1 MSVYIILL
9 ITILFIFNNMAQIRN
24 KELLRLSY
32 EDMYFNRSFIT
43 LTENIFTICSRN
55 RTVNVNKKFIC
66 KKQNKILTIDKN
78 DNISRIGRCDYN
90 YLVFHDQLT
99 GLYNRKFI
107 KQELTRLDIRGQFPL
122 AVIMGDINGL
132 KFVNDSFGY
141 LEGDRLLKK
150 AAEII
155 KKGCGEEHI
164 VARIGG
170 DEFVIVLSNTNENRV
185 KGIIKDIKSILL
197 REKMDYMDIDITF
210 GYSIKNH
217 KREEIQKILKEA
229 EDSMY
234 KNKAYEHLSVRSNT
248 INVIVAALY
257 KKNERE
263 WMHSIRV
270 ARLCMAMGEV
280 LGMSEDENKE
290 LKTAGLLH
298 DIGKI
303 EVEESILNKKEKLTE
318 NEWNKIKEHPE
329 IGFKILSSVNYMWQ
343 ISKYVLAHHE
353 KWNGG
358 GYPKSLK
365 QKEIPFQSRIIT
377 IADAYDAMTSMRSYG
392 SVLSKQQA
400 IRELQKNVYIQFEPG
415 LVQVFIEKVLK

>member
-1 MSVYIILL
+1 
-9 ITILFIFNNMAQIRN
+9 
-24 KELLRLSY
+24 
-32 EDMYFNRSFIT
+32 
-43 LTENIFTICSRN
+43 
-55 RTVNVNKKFIC
+55 
-66 KKQNKILTIDKN
+66 
-78 DNISRIGRCDYN
+78 
-90 YLVFHDQLT
+90 
-99 GLYNRKFI
+99 
-107 KQELTRLDIRGQFPL
+107 
-122 AVIMGDINGL
+122 
-132 KFVNDSFGY
+132 
-141 LEGDRLLKK
+141 
-150 AAEII
+150 
-155 KKGCGEEHI
+155 
-164 VARIGG
+164 
-170 DEFVIVLSNTNENRV
+170 
-185 KGIIKDIKSILL
+185 
-197 REKMDYMDIDITF
+197 MDYMDIDITF

-234 KNKAYEHLSVRSNT
+234 KNKVYEHLSVRSNT

-280 LGMSEDENKE
+280 LGMSEDEIKE